1 MQKRNRI
8 LLGIGLIALAG
19 LLLASRLHG
28 RTAVPANKTAFVN
41 AQSWAAHMAETRVDL
56 NAADRVELC
65 TLPGIG
71 PATADRIIAYRTENG
86 PFRSPD
92 ELLRVDGIGSATL
105 ENIREYIWVNP

>member
-28 RTAVPANKTAFVN
+28 RTAVPADKTSFEN

-56 NAADRVELC
+56 NAADRV
-65 TLPGIG
+65 
-71 PATADRIIAYRTENG
+71 IAYRTENG